1 MDRVVS
7 TTRAVEDVEAGAL
20 HRFPP
25 LQPGYR
31 TVTPADLRLGLTDSG
46 IQPVFV
52 SREVAFRS
60 DWLRLCCVNEAGRL
74 RFRMISGNGV
84 PLRTFSLGDARRNF
98 DSCHDRRGCSVR
110 GSRGGAMWDGTGLY
124 DIRGWAKC
132 YRQPAT
138 LRTSA
143 CAARRK
149 PSAKSASPT
158 FLASTMPPTHSA
170 TSASARSCDCGSS
183 R

>member
-1 MDRVVS
+1 MSARMSTLTTMQCLSLSRLAAARLLWHEANSAPLRCPGLKKGSSGTPYIARHGLDSWRAAAGSDMDRVVS

-74 RFRMISGNGV
+74 RFQN
-84 PLRTFSLGDARRNF
+84 D
-98 DSCHDRRGCSVR
+98 
-110 GSRGGAMWDGTGLY
+110 
-124 DIRGWAKC
+124 K
-132 YRQPAT
+132 RQWRAITHFFAWRCPAQF
-138 LRTSA
+138 
-143 CAARRK
+143 RK
-149 PSAKSASPT
+149 LS
-158 FLASTMPPTHSA
+158 
-170 TSASARSCDCGSS
+170 
-183 R
+183 